1 MKTALALWFVM
12 VSLCFPQ
19 SGAFA
24 ADTPSSIPEVLV
36 PWKGWV
42 LKGYEEQL
50 CPFPYNNQA
59 QHFCVWPSDLKLNV
73 SQQKALFVQKV
84 VNYKEAWAVIPGD
97 TDYWPQDVKV
107 NSKPYPVSSNRGR
120 PALLLPIGEYTVEG
134 TLFWEHQPDFIQIP
148 VNIGT
153 INLLI
158 NDKAV
163 EQPDRDRGGRLW
175 LSRQSLQVTPQKE
188 QDAMSIKVYRL
199 FKDDIPLE
207 QTMMMR
213 LRVSGQPR
221 EVLIGPVLLPK
232 SLPVRIDSALA
243 TRLEEDGMLRMQVKP
258 GVWEVSIRSRF
269 LGKQDKL
276 DFAALPAPWP
286 QEEIW
291 SFQQQNEIR
300 LVDVQGAQSIDPQQT
315 DMPVTWREFPA
326 YLMSKGKSLTIKEM
340 RRGQE
345 VRKAEQLSLQRRMW
359 LDFSGKG
366 YTLEDTM
373 SGTVEQHWRLSQLP
387 PYQLGRVTIDG
398 QEKLI
403 TQVGNDLPGVEIRA
417 SNLNLLAVSRV
428 NEKISKMP
436 AVGWDVDVQ
445 SLSTQL
451 HLPPGWMLLGAFGVD
466 TADGAWVQQW
476 TLLDLFLALVIAAA
490 VFKLL
495 GVSWGLIA
503 LVMIALTYQERAA
516 PVYSWLNLLAALS
529 LIVVLPATSRAKRW
543 IIYYF
548 RLSFV
553 YLLIIALPFMAVQ
566 IRNAIY
572 PQLTLPNG
580 SPVTIQKGGFAMNR
594 VESAPQVA
602 MEALNAP
609 LGKQKMLADRAMVA
623 GAAGNMD
630 SVAKEEKSLED
641 YDPNAK
647 IQTGPSVP
655 NWYWNQYTLSWNGPV
670 GLSQTLRLCL
680 LSSKVTSVLK
690 VLQVLLMLALIY
702 ALFRA
707 SQRQANLNNSSP
719 SSHNTPSRAMVS
731 VLLLCGLCF
740 GMVPSSSK
748 AAEIPDANLLTQL
761 RERLL
766 EPPTCLPECA
776 EISRMQVEAKDNT
789 LTLRLK
795 ANVTSAVAIP
805 IPSTLDKWVPRTV
818 LVNNAVAKSL
828 QYDSNQQLW
837 LSLPAGVHDIVME
850 GLIGDQ
856 NKFEVGVPLKPKE
869 VTQTASGWAI
879 EGINRQKLQGN
890 HLYFNRVKQNNEET
904 KSSQSHLQAVR
915 VPPFVIL
922 TKTLNLGL
930 EWEVINQVQRIAP
943 QQGAIEIRV
952 PLLEGEAVL
961 SDKVQVKEGKAWV
974 TLGANENQVIWRSK
988 LAQNKTIKLVAVDE
1002 SSLKQVW
1009 QVNAISQWHLRFEGI
1024 PMIHQINPS
1033 NRFMPRFEPWN
1044 GEALTIEISKPQ
1056 PIQGNTVTIDES
1068 RLAIAAGKRMSE
1080 GTLSFTVRASEG
1092 GAHVFKIPEAAVL
1105 QDVLINGMSQPINSK
1120 QGEITVPLNPGTQ
1133 NIEVSW
1139 QQPHP
1144 IANIY
1149 KTPLVNLQMPS
1160 SNGVIDL
1167 SFSKDRWILL
1177 LGGPVVG
1184 PAVLFWGILA
1194 VILAAA
1200 IALGRSS
1207 LTPLRSWQWLLLA
1220 MGLTLAT
1227 PMVMI
1232 IVVLWFVAMNKRRAV
1247 STDLS
1252 ISAFQWIQVGLVLL
1266 TFAFVVSLFTSIS
1279 DGLLGTP
1286 SMQLSGPYVGIVQ
1299 SQFNNPD
1306 NYKLQWYQDIA
1317 KGDLAQ
1323 AWVISLPMYIYRVLM
1338 LLWALWLAFSLVKW
1352 LRWGWECFATQ
1363 GYWKE
1368 R

>member
-1 MKTALALWFVM
+1 MKTALRFWLVIF
-12 VSLCFPQ
+12 SLCIT
-19 SGAFA
+19 AINTAYA
-24 ADTPSSIPEVLV
+24 ADNASTIPEILV

-59 QHFCVWPSDLKLNV
+59 QHFCVWPTDLKLNV

-97 TDYWPQDVKV
+97 NECWPQDVKV

-120 PALLLPIGEYTVEG
+120 PALLLPTGEYTIEG
-134 TLFWEHQPDFIQIP
+134 TLNFERLPDFIQIP
-148 VNIGT
+148 VNMGT
-153 INLLI
+153 INLTI
-158 NDKAV
+158 NEKAV
-163 EQPDRDRGGRLW
+163 EQPDRDRTGRLW
-175 LSRQSLQVTPQKE
+175 LSRQSQQVLPHKE
-188 QDAMSIKVYRL
+188 QDAMSVKVYRL

-207 QTMMMR
+207 QTMLLR
-213 LRVSGQPR
+213 LRVSGQAR
-221 EVLIGPVLLPK
+221 EVSLGPVLLPK

-243 TRLEEDGMLRMQVKP
+243 ARLEENGLLRLQVKP
-258 GVWEVSIRSRF
+258 GVWEITIRSRF
-269 LGKQDKL
+269 VGKQDKIN
-276 DFAALPAPWP
+276 FQAAPAPWP
-286 QEEIW
+286 EDEIW
-291 SFQQQNEIR
+291 SFQQQNSLR
-300 LVDVQGAQSIDPQQT
+300 LVDIQGAQSIDPQQT
-315 DMPVTWREFPA
+315 DMPVAWREFPA
-326 YLMSKGKSLTIKEM
+326 YLLSKDKALSLKEM

-345 VRKAEQLSLQRRMW
+345 SRKAEQLSLQRRMW

-373 SGTVEQHWRLSQLP
+373 TGTIEQHWRLSQLP
-387 PYQLGRVTIDG
+387 PYQLGRVSIDG
-398 QEKLI
+398 QDKLI
-403 TQVGNDLPGVEIRA
+403 TQVGQDLPGVEIRQG
-417 SNLNLLAVSRV
+417 NLNLLAVSRV
-428 NEKISKMP
+428 NERTTKMP

-445 SLSTQL
+445 SLTTQL
-451 HLPPGWMLLGAFGVD
+451 HLPPGWMLIGAWGVD
-466 TADGAWVQQW
+466 TANGAWVQQW
-476 TLLDLFLALVIAAA
+476 TLLDLFIALVIAAA
-490 VFKLL
+490 IFNLL
-495 GVSWGLIA
+495 GMSWGFIA
-503 LVMIALTYQERAA
+503 LAMITLTYQERAA
-516 PVYSWLNLLAALS
+516 PVYSWLNLIAALG

-553 YLLIIALPFMAVQ
+553 YLLLIALPFMAVQ

-572 PQLTLPNG
+572 PQLTIPNG
-580 SPVTIQKGGFAMNR
+580 SPVVMQKGGFAMSR
-594 VESAPQVA
+594 VEGAPQVA
-602 MEALNAP
+602 MEAMNAP

-623 GAAGNMD
+623 ESAGGMD
-630 SVAKEEKSLED
+630 TAAKEERELED
-641 YDPNAK
+641 YDPSAK

-655 NWYWNQYTLSWNGPV
+655 NWYWNEYSLSWNGPV

-680 LSSKVTSVLK
+680 LSAKVTSLLK

-707 SQRQANLNNSSP
+707 SQRQASLNTATP
-719 SSHNTPSRAMVS
+719 NTTGTGALVS

-740 GMVPSSSK
+740 SMAPNASK
-748 AAEIPDANLLTQL
+748 AAEIPDPALLTQL

-776 EISRMQVEAKDNT
+776 QISRMQVEAKENS
-789 LTLRLK
+789 LTIRLK
-795 ANVTSAVAIP
+795 ANITSAVAIP

-818 LVNNAVAKSL
+818 LVNNVAANSL
-828 QYDSNQQLW
+828 QYDANQQLW
-837 LSLPAGVHDIVME
+837 LSLPTGVHDIVME

-869 VTQTASGWAI
+869 VMHTATGWTI

-890 HLYFNRVKQNNEET
+890 NLYFNRVKQANEET
-904 KSSQSHLQAVR
+904 KSSQANLQAVR

-943 QQGAIEIRV
+943 QQGAIEISV
-952 PLLEGEAVL
+952 PLLNGESVL

-974 TLGANENQVIWRSK
+974 TLGAQESQVVWRSK

-1002 SSLKQVW
+1002 PSLKQVW
-1009 QVNAISQWHLRFEGI
+1009 QVNAISQWHLKFEGI
-1024 PMIHQINPS
+1024 PMIHQSNPE

-1044 GEALTIEISKPQ
+1044 GETVTIEVTRPL
-1056 PIQGNTVTIDES
+1056 PVAGNTVTIDES
-1068 RLAIAAGKRMSE
+1068 RLAIQAGKRISA
-1080 GTLSFTVRASEG
+1080 GNLSFTVRASEG
-1092 GAHVFKIPEAAVL
+1092 GAHAFKIPAAAVL

-1133 NIEVSW
+1133 NIEVNW
-1139 QQPHP
+1139 QEPHP
-1144 IANIY
+1144 IANFY
-1149 KTPLVNLQMPS
+1149 RTPLVNLQMPS

-1167 SFSKDRWILL
+1167 SVGKDRWILL

-1200 IALGRSS
+1200 VALGRSS

-1227 PMVMI
+1227 PMAMI
-1232 IVVLWFVAMNKRRAV
+1232 IVVVWFVAMNKRKAI
-1247 STDLS
+1247 SANIS
-1252 ISAFQWIQVGLVLL
+1252 ISAFQWMQVGLVLL
-1266 TFAFVVSLFTSIS
+1266 TLVFVVSLFTSIS
-1279 DGLLGTP
+1279 DGLLGSP
-1286 SMQLSGPYVGIVQ
+1286 SMQLSGPVVGIVQ

-1306 NYKLQWYQDIA
+1306 QYQLQWYQDITKA
-1317 KGDLAQ
+1317 DLAQ
-1323 AWVISLPMYIYRVLM
+1323 AWVISLPMYVYRVLM